1 MGRRKK
7 LGSSTLAAQ
16 GLSQVDMALCVYLD
30 KASFPLHGGVVVT
43 EDPDWHFRTPLRT
56 TSVRQYQGLFI
67 S

>member
-1 MGRRKK
+1 MGRHKK
-7 LGSSTLAAQ
+7 LGSPTLAGQ
-16 GLSQVDMALCVYLD
+16 GLSQVDMAYLD
-30 KASFPLHGGVVVT
+30 KAKFPLHGGVVVT